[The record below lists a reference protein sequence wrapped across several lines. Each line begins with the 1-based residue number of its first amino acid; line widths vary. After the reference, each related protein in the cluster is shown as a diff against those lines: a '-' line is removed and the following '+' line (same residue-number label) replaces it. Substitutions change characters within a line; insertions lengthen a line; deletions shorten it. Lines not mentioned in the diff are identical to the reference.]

1 MNGLLNNL
9 SAKLNTAKE
18 VANTVMDQ
26 GMFGGIRKGASET
39 LKDVAQVNTEF
50 KAGERAP
57 FDYAVGT
64 GYAALGKPLEKAMSA
79 VTPAFIE
86 EKSAEIA
93 HFLSNKTGLTEYLKT
108 LDPASKRRF
117 TEALGLFGA
126 VSPIKGIGRVAT
138 PNLDKAS
145 AGRDLSSA
153 NVIINNYYD
162 PRQKSYGGEGN
173 WLDNTLNKVLPDK
186 DTTKKGQNKTQNMIR
201 KGLGMAGWGLN
212 GARRVVSN
220 LFNPMSR
227 AMYNEYGLSSV
238 FTETARALKKQMNKL
253 DRMEKTSTA
262 PDGPTK
268 TELQNQRSLVASM
281 IETAHSQVQQTAN
294 IRQQVGGAVAT
305 NTDVPIEFAL
315 RAADPNVPQLY
326 FKKADYGDN
335 WYESS
340 GATSVLDADGIS
352 PAQAKFAQDHFE
364 QAWKSSG
371 LDMGKAR
378 VIVKA
383 PSSRATGDHFASLSS
398 TVQLNAIERAFRPTG
413 QSQGFYRLVTDD
425 TGKMNILPDIN
436 SLEKALE
443 KARVRTETTKG
454 GKEITRGDAGLKA
467 QEKNFSIVGKDKEG
481 VWIQFSHPSRA
492 KVEGGMNLLVHVKP
506 NGDLTGMASDL
517 HDFFNELPVVGVG
530 LKQLM
535 PNQVL
540 AVTPP
545 MKTNIFSISPARREK
560 TNNENLKGIY
570 GDSVTQKFVDQPAP
584 GLSLGDAQTKILEAA
599 DLRPSMLGVAGQGVE
614 VAQNATFMGQ
624 VLKPEEQ
631 EQ

>member
-50 KAGERAP
+50 KAGERTP

-262 PDGPTK
+262 TDGPTK

-425 TGKMNILPDIN
+425 TGKMNMLPDIN

>member
-50 KAGERAP
+50 KAGERTP

-262 PDGPTK
+262 TDGPTK

>member
-50 KAGERAP
+50 QAGERTP

-64 GYAALGKPLEKAMSA
+64 GYAALGKPLEKAASA

-108 LDPASKRRF
+108 LDPVSKRRF

-262 PDGPTK
+262 TDGPTK

-294 IRQQVGGAVAT
+294 IRQQVGGAIAT
-305 NTDVPIEFAL
+305 NTDVPIQFAL

-425 TGKMNILPDIN
+425 TGKMNMLPDIN

-545 MKTNIFSISPARREK
+545 MKTNIFSISPARRTK
-560 TNNENLKGIY
+560 TDNENLKGIY
-570 GDSVTQKFVDQPAP
+570 GDSVTEKFVDQPAP

-631 EQ
+631 E

>member
-50 KAGERAP
+50 KAGERTP

-108 LDPASKRRF
+108 LDPSSKRRF

>member
-50 KAGERAP
+50 KAGERTP

-108 LDPASKRRF
+108 LDPSSKRRF

-262 PDGPTK
+262 TDGPTK

>member
-50 KAGERAP
+50 KAGERTP

-425 TGKMNILPDIN
+425 TGKMNMLPDIN

>member
-1 MNGLLNNL
+1 M
-9 SAKLNTAKE
+9 
-18 VANTVMDQ
+18 
-26 GMFGGIRKGASET
+26 
-39 LKDVAQVNTEF
+39 
-50 KAGERAP
+50 
-57 FDYAVGT
+57 
-64 GYAALGKPLEKAMSA
+64 
-79 VTPAFIE
+79 
-86 EKSAEIA
+86 
-93 HFLSNKTGLTEYLKT
+93 
-108 LDPASKRRF
+108 
-117 TEALGLFGA
+117 
-126 VSPIKGIGRVAT
+126 
-138 PNLDKAS
+138 
-145 AGRDLSSA
+145 
-153 NVIINNYYD
+153 
-162 PRQKSYGGEGN
+162 
-173 WLDNTLNKVLPDK
+173 LPDK

-584 GLSLGDAQTKILEAA
+584 GLSLGDAQTATLEAA
-599 DLRPSMLGVAGQGVE
+599 SLRPSMLGVAGQGVE

>member
-39 LKDVAQVNTEF
+39 LEDVAQVNTEF
-50 KAGERAP
+50 QAGERTP
-57 FDYAVGT
+57 LDYAVGT
-64 GYAALGKPLEKAMSA
+64 GYAALGKPLEKAVSA

-108 LDPASKRRF
+108 LDPSSKRRF

-262 PDGPTK
+262 TDGPTK

-305 NTDVPIEFAL
+305 KRDVPTEFAL

-425 TGKMNILPDIN
+425 TGKMNMLPDIN

-545 MKTNIFSISPARREK
+545 MKTNIFSISPARRTK
-560 TNNENLKGIY
+560 TDNENLKGIY

-584 GLSLGDAQTKILEAA
+584 GLSLGDAQTATLEAA
-599 DLRPSMLGVAGQGVE
+599 SLSPSMLGVAGQGVK